1 MSEPGQRTTANRLS
15 SLATGRGS
23 DFDPSTV
30 PIRPAATVMLIRD
43 RASSGALEVFMMRRT
58 LQAVFAGG
66 MYVFPGGR
74 LDAVDGGSEME
85 AICDGL
91 SDVEASAL
99 LQIDTG
105 GLAYWVAAIRECFE
119 EAGVLLART
128 AATGE
133 YVRFDDDNEAARFTA
148 DREWVH
154 DGSLGMIELCAR
166 EGLRLATDRMFYT
179 AHWITPAGEARR
191 FDTRFFVARAPQAQ
205 EPLHDDGETIA
216 SAWLTPQE
224 ALDGERSGEYVML
237 PPTIASL
244 RFLGQSATAD
254 EALAAAAQIGVPPMI
269 LPKLRGNSSNGDL
282 DLVMPDDPEYDS
294 L

>member
-1 MSEPGQRTTANRLS
+1 
-15 SLATGRGS
+15 
-23 DFDPSTV
+23 
-30 PIRPAATVMLIRD
+30 MLVRD
-43 RASSGALEVFMMRRT
+43 RESDGALEVFMMRRT

-74 LDAVDGGSEME
+74 LDEVDAGAEME

-91 SDVEASAL
+91 SDAEASAL
-99 LQIDTG
+99 LQIDAG

-119 EAGVLLART
+119 EAGVLLARS
-128 AATGE
+128 AETGE
-133 YVRFDDDNEAARFTA
+133 YVRFDGSDDAARFTA
-148 DREWVH
+148 DRERVH

-216 SAWLTPQE
+216 SAWLTPAE
-224 ALDGERSGEYVML
+224 ALAGERSGEYVML
-237 PPTIASL
+237 PPTIESL
-244 RFLGQSATAD
+244 RFLAQSAIAD
-254 EALAAAAQIGVPPMI
+254 EALVAASRIGVPPMI
-269 LPKLRGNSSNGDL
+269 LPKLRGNPADGNL
-282 DLVMPDDPEYDS
+282 DVVMPDDPEYDS